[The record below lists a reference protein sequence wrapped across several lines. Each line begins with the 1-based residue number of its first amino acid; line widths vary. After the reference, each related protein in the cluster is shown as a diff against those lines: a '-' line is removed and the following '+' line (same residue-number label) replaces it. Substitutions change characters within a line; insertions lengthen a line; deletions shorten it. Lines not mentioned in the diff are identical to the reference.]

1 MLDNLLIIIIG
12 LIVGLTILAV
22 AGWLAEKYGWDE

>member
-22 AGWLAEKYGWDE
+22 AGWLAKKYGWDE